1 MTIDDGDDDDD
12 DLDDW
17 WWWWEHLQPGGA
29 GKQSPM
35 GGANKTW
42 SLFCF
47 PELNPDCHHHDD
59 DQEEEEED
67 QDDDGEHE
75 DCGDDHDVNYD
86 EEDAD

>member
-1 MTIDDGDDDDD
+1 
-12 DLDDW
+12 
-17 WWWWEHLQPGGA
+17 
-29 GKQSPM
+29 M

-75 DCGDDHDVNYD
+75 DCDDDNDVNHD
-86 EEDAD
+86 EEDADVPQPALDDVLLGSSELPGQLRLHRHKIQHLRF